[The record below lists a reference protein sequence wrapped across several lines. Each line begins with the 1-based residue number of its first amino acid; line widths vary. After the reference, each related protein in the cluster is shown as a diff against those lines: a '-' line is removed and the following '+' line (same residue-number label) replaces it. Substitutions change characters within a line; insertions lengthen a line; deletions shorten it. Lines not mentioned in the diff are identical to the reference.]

1 MRTVVVNGDALTVQD
16 VIDVARGEARAEL
29 GPGVP
34 ARMEASRRV
43 VAEAI
48 AGDAPVYGVNT
59 GFGALADTRV
69 GEQDLRRLQSATVRA
84 VLLLRAR
91 TLAAGYSGV
100 RHDLPRRLLQ
110 FLDLG
115 LLPVIPGKGS
125 VGASG
130 DLAQLAHLAQPLIGA
145 GRLRGA

>member
-1 MRTVVVNGDALTVQD
+1 
-16 VIDVARGEARAEL
+16 
-29 GPGVP
+29 
-34 ARMEASRRV
+34 
-43 VAEAI
+43 
-48 AGDAPVYGVNT
+48 VNT
-59 GFGALADTRV
+59 GFGALADARV
-69 GEQDLRRLQSATVRA
+69 GEQDLRRLQGAIVLSHAAGTGEPLDYATVRA
-84 VLLLRAR
+84 VLLLQAR

-130 DLAQLAHLAQPLIGA
+130 DLAQLA
-145 GRLRGA
+145 